1 MDARWCAVLFAA
13 AVFSAQGQQVYKC
26 VAGKQ
31 VTYQSEPCL
40 PGQAVKAWEAKPE
53 QIDYSNQAR
62 LDAMSRQLRA
72 SNSAAP
78 AYYPQGEAM
87 GAAIGMSRDQRRCEN
102 AKRERQRRLDAV
114 GHRRTFELSRRLDD
128 MVYDA
133 CK

>member
-1 MDARWCAVLFAA
+1 MDARFVLLLALAIAA
-13 AVFSAQGQQVYKC
+13 PSQAQQVFKC

-40 PGQAVKAWEAKPE
+40 PGQAVKAWDAKPE
-53 QIDYSNQAR
+53 QVDYANQAR
-62 LDAMSRQLRA
+62 LDAIRRQLRA
-72 SNSAAP
+72 ANSVP
-78 AYYPQGEAM
+78 AYYTQRQAT

-102 AKRERQRRLDAV
+102 AKRERQRALDAV
-114 GHRRTFELSRRLDD
+114 GHRRTFEMSRRLDD